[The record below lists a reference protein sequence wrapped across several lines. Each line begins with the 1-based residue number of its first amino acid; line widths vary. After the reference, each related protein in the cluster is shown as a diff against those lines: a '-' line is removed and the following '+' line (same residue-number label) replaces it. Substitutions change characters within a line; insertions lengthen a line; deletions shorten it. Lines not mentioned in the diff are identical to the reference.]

1 MVSGPYAFL
10 AGPVLAL
17 VVVGLLALLLRWAF
31 SSGGSLVE
39 RRSRPGPAGS
49 YGLLV
54 PVLTPGTFIE
64 AEVAVR
70 RLTDAGLRAT
80 LAPTTQGPRVLVF
93 PEDLATARRLL
104 DAG

>member
-1 MVSGPYAFL
+1 MVNNPYAFL
-10 AGPVLAL
+10 IGPGLAL
-17 VVVGLLALLLRWAF
+17 VVVGVLVLLLRWAF

-39 RRSRPGPAGS
+39 RRSRPGHSGA

-54 PVLTPGTFIE
+54 PVLSPGTFIE

-80 LAPTTQGPRVLVF
+80 LAPTTEGPRVLVF
-93 PEDLATARRLL
+93 PEDLGRARNLL
-104 DAG
+104 AG